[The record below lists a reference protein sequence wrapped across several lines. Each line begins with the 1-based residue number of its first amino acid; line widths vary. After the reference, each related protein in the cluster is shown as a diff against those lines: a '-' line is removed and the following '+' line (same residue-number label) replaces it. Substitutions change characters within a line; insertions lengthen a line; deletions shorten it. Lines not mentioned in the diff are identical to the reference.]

1 MSTKPIQPARQTAVR
16 RRDAG
21 MTLPE
26 LLISITLTGLLASVL
41 AAALTVTLK
50 QASSTEGRANVAR
63 AESSIDTWLPADLAS
78 TDVND
83 TTLPAVSVDPAATPC
98 GTCIG
103 IDMSGTNALQLAWE
117 SRDAS
122 GAIVVTKVQYQYI
135 EVAGEWQLRRIECV
149 GAAQCTS
156 TVVLHDL
163 AAPSG
168 GFVPKSAAPSWVMSV
183 AVPSQEVLDPT
194 NLDLSLNARQIVVSI
209 NGGGAVEGAG
219 GGLNTVKLTAGGRT
233 TAEIDAT
240 KFNAP
245 QFVRANSR
253 CGGPITLIIDDSG
266 SIGSA
271 NVTNVVKPGVAA
283 FIEAFRGTPTQ
294 IQVVRFS
301 SEATAIGAG
310 PTWSNTKW
318 HNYVD
323 MTNDAAVD
331 TLKSQVSAS
340 LVASGGTNWEE
351 AFYRTFKN
359 SDGTQAAVIPN
370 RIVFFTDGVPTVNR
384 STRQYNFATNTW
396 SSPSGTVG
404 TGSWGSVW
412 SEGSVP
418 INYNNGEYGSAWTQS
433 ENGSDFNQES
443 WDRADV
449 ILDQHRGV
457 DKIFVGVGADLE
469 KPSSWIHNPAVYGDR
484 FAAPKPAISLTGSQ
498 ILARL
503 LTDGQ
508 GNPVAATQSGTGSY
522 TNPETADFYLQT
534 NFSATNFAN
543 AMKAAALKD
552 CGGTLTVQTRLDNG
566 TPAGVPVDDEFIY
579 ENRQYRTAA
588 GVPVT
593 AAGGGALP
601 ARSVTT
607 SATFRTGTFD
617 FDIASSS
624 PYYSVDIVPQGLNTL
639 GGYTPVSWTCKS
651 GGVLKTPEGT
661 IMIPDSAFTGFTMK
675 VYPNEAISCIL
686 KVTVTP

>member
-1 MSTKPIQPARQTAVR
+1 MSTKLAQIARRAALR

-41 AAALTVTLK
+41 AAALTVTLR

-78 TDVND
+78 TNVNN
-83 TTLPAVSVDPAATPC
+83 TTLPAVNVLPDATPC

-122 GAIVVTKVQYQYI
+122 GAIVVTRVQYQYI
-135 EVAGEWQLRRIECV
+135 EVAGEWQLRRIECI
-149 GAAQCTS
+149 GTAQCTS
-156 TVVLHDL
+156 ITVLHDL
-163 AAPSG
+163 AAPAA
-168 GFVPKSAAPSWVMSV
+168 GFVPKSAPPSWVINV
-183 AVPSQEVLDPT
+183 AAPTEEILDPT

-209 NGGGAVEGAG
+209 NGGGSADGAG

-233 TAEIDAT
+233 TAEIEAT

-253 CGGPITLIIDDSG
+253 CGGPITLIVDDSG
-266 SIGSA
+266 SIGTT

-294 IQVVRFS
+294 IQVIRFS
-301 SEATAIGAG
+301 SKATAIGAG
-310 PTWSNTKW
+310 TNW

-331 TLKSQVSAS
+331 ALKTQVNGS
-340 LVASGGTNWEE
+340 LIASGGTNWEE

-384 STRQYNFATNTW
+384 STRQYDFATSTW
-396 SSPSGTVG
+396 SSTSGGVG
-404 TGSWGSVW
+404 SGSWGSAW
-412 SEGSVP
+412 SNGTVP
-418 INYNNGEYGSAWTQS
+418 INYNNGEYGSAWTQT
-433 ENGSDFNQES
+433 ENGSSFNQES

-449 ILDQHRGV
+449 ILDQYRGV
-457 DKIFVGVGADLE
+457 DKIFVGVGADLAT
-469 KPSSWIHNPAVYGDR
+469 SWNWIHNPAVYGDR
-484 FAAPKPAISLTGSQ
+484 FASPKPAISLTGSA
-498 ILARL
+498 IMARL

-508 GNPVAATQSGTGSY
+508 GNPVAATQSGTGEY

-534 NFSATNFAN
+534 NFNATNFAN

-552 CGGTLTVQTRLDNG
+552 CGGTLTIQTRLDNG
-566 TPAGVPVDDEFIY
+566 TSAGIPVNDEFIY

-607 SATFRTGTFD
+607 SSTFRTGTFD
-617 FDIASSS
+617 FDIAASS

-639 GGYTPVSWTCKS
+639 GGFAPVSWTCKS
-651 GGVLKTPEGT
+651 GAVLKTFDAT
-661 IMIPDSAFTGFTMK
+661 ISIPDSAFTGFTIK
-675 VYPNEAISCIL
+675 VKPNEAISCIL
-686 KVTVTP
+686 KVSQ